1 MSGGPQWDS
10 GQRRFAYV
18 VLGIL
23 ALALIGYLTY
33 TAISPVPSFK
43 N

>member
-1 MSGGPQWDS
+1 MSSGPDWDS

-18 VLGIL
+18 VIGLL
-23 ALALIGYLTY
+23 ALALIGYLAY